1 MKIYSHILH
10 DLLSHTTMEY
20 EFSEIKALKQ
30 LRKVVL
36 EEMVNYPQYLLER

>member
-1 MKIYSHILH
+1 MLRVYSHILR

-30 LRKVVL
+30 LRKIILGEIVV
-36 EEMVNYPQYLLER
+36 MPC